1 METGVDGTA
10 PVLRILGLMVKDTK
24 RKRGVF
30 GMGRKNYRIASRD
43 GIHRLH
49 VVLWQPEGTV
59 RAVVQISHGMVE
71 MIERY
76 EAFALYLNNR
86 GIAVIGNDH
95 LGHGQTAEKE
105 EDLGY
110 FCPQN
115 MSATVVADLHRV
127 TRFAKKK
134 FPKVP
139 YFLFGHSM
147 GSFMARRYLITYGRE
162 LTGAV
167 LCGTGSKP
175 PEVLAAGTVVS
186 NILRLILG
194 DRFRSRLLKWNAFG
208 MYQRRIPNPRTNS
221 DWLTRES
228 EIVDFCINNK
238 YCNFIFTVNGYR
250 TLFEVIGFIQRK
262 ENIARIPK
270 QLPILL
276 IAGEEDPVGD
286 YGAGVLQVYMDYRHA
301 RIRDVRMRLYPEAR
315 HEILN
320 EINRDVVY
328 KDVLR
333 WLERRIDFL

>member
-1 METGVDGTA
+1 M
-10 PVLRILGLMVKDTK
+10 
-24 RKRGVF
+24 
-30 GMGRKNYRIASRD
+30 
-43 GIHRLH
+43 
-49 VVLWQPEGTV
+49 
-59 RAVVQISHGMVE
+59 
-71 MIERY
+71 
-76 EAFALYLNNR
+76 
-86 GIAVIGNDH
+86 
-95 LGHGQTAEKE
+95 
-105 EDLGY
+105 
-110 FCPQN
+110 
-115 MSATVVADLHRV
+115 
-127 TRFAKKK
+127 
-134 FPKVP
+134 
-139 YFLFGHSM
+139 
-147 GSFMARRYLITYGRE
+147 
-162 LTGAV
+162 

-301 RIRDVRMRLYPEAR
+301 RIRNVRMRLYPEAR